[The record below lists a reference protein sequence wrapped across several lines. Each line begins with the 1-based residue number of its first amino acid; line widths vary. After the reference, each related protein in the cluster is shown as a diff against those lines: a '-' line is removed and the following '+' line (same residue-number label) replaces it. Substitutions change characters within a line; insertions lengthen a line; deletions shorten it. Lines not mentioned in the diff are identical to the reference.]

1 MVNRSTPGHLDVV
14 GVIGGHTFA
23 GGDAAIRNADVVIG
37 DQRLLDHVTPVQASE
52 RLGSPLSSALDRI
65 AERLNSGARV
75 CVLAS
80 GDPGFFGIIRALT
93 VRFGHHH
100 LTVHP
105 APSSV
110 ALAFARLG
118 IPWDDALV
126 VSAHGRRFGPSIDQA
141 VAAGKCAILC
151 GPDERPEAIGHQL
164 LDAGCGPRRGVVFS
178 RLGELDE
185 SVHHTDVAGLAS
197 GAFDPLSVVVV
208 LTETSGGDPA
218 GGAAGGGQGPR
229 QLWAASESSYSHRA
243 GMITKSEVRAVVLAK
258 LELPT
263 SGVLWDVGAG
273 SGSVAIDAAH
283 LSPRLRVFAIE
294 QNADDAERIRENAL
308 AHGVNVEVI
317 EGRAPAAFSDLP
329 LPDRVFV
336 GGGGIDALDAARAR
350 LLPTGVIV
358 ATFAALG
365 RAANA
370 AQSLGNIVQ
379 VNVARGVPIGSDG
392 DIRFAAENPV
402 FVCWGRAAVPE
413 GSAL

>member
-1 MVNRSTPGHLDVV
+1 M
-14 GVIGGHTFA
+14 
-23 GGDAAIRNADVVIG
+23 
-37 DQRLLDHVTPVQASE
+37 
-52 RLGSPLSSALDRI
+52 
-65 AERLNSGARV
+65 
-75 CVLAS
+75 
-80 GDPGFFGIIRALT
+80 
-93 VRFGHHH
+93 
-100 LTVHP
+100 
-105 APSSV
+105 
-110 ALAFARLG
+110 
-118 IPWDDALV
+118 
-126 VSAHGRRFGPSIDQA
+126 
-141 VAAGKCAILC
+141 
-151 GPDERPEAIGHQL
+151 
-164 LDAGCGPRRGVVFS
+164 VFS